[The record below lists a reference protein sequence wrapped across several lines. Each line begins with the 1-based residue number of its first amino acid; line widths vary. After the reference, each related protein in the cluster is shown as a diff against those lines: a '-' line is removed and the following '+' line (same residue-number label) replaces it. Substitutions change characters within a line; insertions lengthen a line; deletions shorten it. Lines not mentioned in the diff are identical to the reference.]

1 MMKQLKYFFNIAVAV
16 ALTACSNEDAP
27 QVPPTEKE
35 PLLVTA
41 SVDGSLPTA
50 TTRASGADFALGDKI
65 VARLQ
70 HVYGETPTVVDEF
83 TKQVTFTV
91 GTETAGSYLL
101 TASTGLF
108 WDDFSNS
115 SSTDKDI
122 RTDGHGVRSYYAYC
136 MNGRSDVSLS
146 DEATGTLTWTVQTD
160 QSVEG
165 NLQKSD
171 LLWSKTQEKAVYK
184 HTSGERG
191 KIELPFK
198 HAMSKVTIV
207 VKANEGFGDN
217 PFVGATAADNAQVT
231 LQNMNSSAV
240 VTLPAQA
247 LTGSTPNTV
256 VMYPSESG
264 KTCTFE
270 AIVAP
275 GTVLTQDEVFAIIDK
290 VEGNKYEVKISEA
303 MLTNWSSRL
312 ESSNTM
318 KSGVNYKLEVTI
330 NKQKIDAVAS
340 LANWT
345 DVTST
350 GAKGEIQFTGDIT
363 TPEQTNTIDAG
374 SFDLYWGTSA
384 ESLTSSIG
392 WSYSGGKWTNS
403 TPIYWENGTQA
414 YYFRALAKYKSNTE
428 IEAANMTTPYTVEQ
442 GDNSKDILWATT
454 PAHTWNGSAIAEG
467 DPVHPR
473 TGAVPLSFSHALS
486 KVTVKLKTSD
496 DDDNKKVN
504 LTNATVTISPIATT
518 GTLNLK
524 DGTIELPTGEA
535 SGQLTGTVG
544 EDKSI
549 SSLTIPQAI
558 SGNVKLQVEL
568 SDHTTYSLQLNTC
581 KNSSGISITQWERGV
596 HYTYEVTLN
605 KEEISFVAFLKEW
618 VNETG
623 SGDATLDW

>member
-1 MMKQLKYFFNIAVAV
+1 MMKQLKYYFNIAVAV

-50 TTRASGADFALGDKI
+50 TTRASGDDFAIGDEI

-70 HVYGETPTVVDEF
+70 HVYGETPTVVEGSEF
-83 TKQVTFTV
+83 TKQVTFTA

-136 MNGRSDVSLS
+136 LNGGTATNLSESD
-146 DEATGTLTWTVQTD
+146 GTLTWTVKGD
-160 QSVEG
+160 QSEG
-165 NLQKSD
+165 DNLKQSD
-171 LLWSKTQEKAVYK
+171 LLWSGTQLKATYK
-184 HTSGERG
+184 HESGGRG
-191 KIELPFK
+191 KITLPFT

-207 VKANEGFGDN
+207 VKAEDGFST
-217 PFVGATAADNAQVT
+217 GALSSTKVT
-231 LQNMNSSAV
+231 LKNMYKSATV
-240 VTLPAQA
+240 NLPGQSLTAQA
-247 LTGSTPNTV
+247 GTGDVIMCPTT
-256 VMYPSESG
+256 SESG
-264 KTCTFE
+264 LQRTYE
-270 AIVAP
+270 AIIVP
-275 GTVLTQDEVFAIIDK
+275 GTKFTKDHVLAEISNADGNDYK
-290 VEGNKYEVKISEA
+290 VYVTDA
-303 MLTNWSSRL
+303 MLENNAWGAQYDNVNGT
-312 ESSNTM
+312 
-318 KSGVNYKLEVTI
+318 KSGVNYSLTVIIK
-330 NKQKIDAVAS
+330 KQKIEVVAK
-340 LANWT
+340 LADWT

-350 GAKGEIQFTGDIT
+350 GAEGEIQFTGDIA

-384 ESLTSSIG
+384 ESLTSSTG

-442 GDNSKDILWATT
+442 GDDSKDILWATT
-454 PAHTWNGSAIAEG
+454 PAHTWNGSAITEG
-467 DPVHPR
+467 DKVHPR
-473 TGAVPLSFSHALS
+473 TGAVPLSFRHALS

-504 LTNATVTISPIATT
+504 LTGATVTITPIATT
-518 GTLNLK
+518 GTLKLD
-524 DGTIELPTGEA
+524 DGKIELPTGEA
-535 SGQLTGTVG
+535 NGQFTGTVND
-544 EDKSI
+544 DKSI
-549 SSLTIPQAI
+549 SSLTIPQSI
-558 SGNVKLQVEL
+558 SNNVKLQVKL
-568 SDHTTYSLQLNTC
+568 SDGTTYSLQLNTC
-581 KNSSGISITQWERGV
+581 KNSSDVPIIQWGRGN

-605 KEEISFVAFLKEW
+605 KEKISFVAFLKEW

>member
-1 MMKQLKYFFNIAVAV
+1 MKQLKYFFNIAVAV

-240 VTLPAQA
+240 VTLPAQD

-363 TPEQTNTIDAG
+363 TPEHENTITAG
-374 SFDLYWGTSA
+374 SFDLYWGTNA
-384 ESLTSSIG
+384 DLLTLSTG
-392 WSYSGGKWTNS
+392 WSCSAGTWTN
-403 TPIYWENGTQA
+403 TPPIYWENGTQT

-442 GDNSKDILWATT
+442 GDDSKDILWATT
-454 PAHTWNGSAIAEG
+454 PAHTWNGSAITEG
-467 DPVHPR
+467 DKIHPR
-473 TGAVPLSFSHALS
+473 TGAVPLSFRHALS
-486 KVTVKLKTSD
+486 KVTVKLLTSND
-496 DDDNKKVN
+496 TNEQVN
-504 LTNATVTISPIATT
+504 LTNAEVTISSIATT
-518 GTLNLK
+518 GTLKLD
-524 DGTIELPTGEA
+524 DGKIELPTGEMT
-535 SGQLTGTVG
+535 GNLTGTVG

-549 SSLTIPQAI
+549 SSLAIPQPI
-558 SGNVKLQVEL
+558 SNNVKLQVKL
-568 SDHTTYSLQLNTC
+568 SDGTTYSLQLNTC
-581 KNSSGISITQWERGV
+581 KNSSDISIRQWERGN

-605 KEEISFVAFLKEW
+605 KEKISFVAFLKEW